1 MSAPQHDT
9 IVPATAGPGERNEIV
24 RYSAGTRINHW
35 VVAISFVLLALSGLA
50 MFDPLMFWLSDL
62 FGGGAVTRAI
72 HPWIGLVMV
81 VAFFLLALRVWRD
94 NVMRQRDWAWLKH
107 IREVVENDE
116 QGAPEVGRNNAG
128 QKMVFLVALLCLTL
142 LLLTGL
148 AIWRAYFAAYFPIE
162 LVRLAA
168 LLHAFFAFVLICTIV
183 IHVYAGIWVKGSVR
197 AMTRGTVSYGWAWKH
212 HRLWFH
218 EVTKDRPRA
227 PVRAD
232 RQ

>member
-1 MSAPQHDT
+1 MSAQQHDT
-9 IVPATAGPGERNEIV
+9 IVPATADVNQINRNEIV

-35 VVAISFVLLALSGLA
+35 IVAISFVLLALSGLA
-50 MFDPLMFWLSDL
+50 MFDPLLFWLSDL

-81 VAFFLLALRVWRD
+81 AAFFLLALRMWRE
-94 NVMRQRDWAWLKH
+94 NLMRKRDWEWLKH

-116 QGAPEVGRNNAG
+116 EDAPAVGRNNAG

-162 LVRLAA
+162 LTRLAS
-168 LLHAFFAFVLICTIV
+168 LLHAFFAFILICTII
-183 IHVYAGIWVKGSVR
+183 IHIYAGIWVKGSIR

-212 HRLWFH
+212 HRLWFR
-218 EVTKDRPRA
+218 EVTKDSPRK
-227 PVRAD
+227 
-232 RQ
+232 